1 MDLHTDVLI
10 GEVVRVFDTTLRDGE
25 QTPGI
30 AFTLEEK
37 LEIARQLDKLGVD
50 VIEAGF
56 PISSDEELTA
66 VKRIAEA
73 GLDSTIC
80 GLARVVREDID
91 ACIDAGVDMIHIFVS
106 TSDIQREHT
115 IKKSRDEVC
124 NISVESVEY
133 VKDRGLE
140 CLFSAMD
147 ATRTDPDYL
156 IKIFKLVEAA
166 GVDAINIPDTVGVAS
181 PSFMYN
187 LISKIKEEISV
198 PLDVHCHNDFGLA
211 VANTVMAVEA
221 GARQVQVAVNGIG
234 ERAGN
239 ANLAEVVMSLHS
251 IYGARTGIRTR
262 YLYETSKFLERLC
275 GMHILPNTPIV
286 GENAFSHESGI
297 HAHGVIEESATF
309 EPGIMT
315 PEMVGHRRRIV
326 VGKHTGA
333 HAVAEKLEEIGI
345 EVTKEQLD
353 EILSRVKELGS
364 KGKMVTDADL
374 YTIAEVV
381 LREIGKQEQVLRVKE
396 LSVMTGNV
404 LTPTAVV
411 RAVVHGEE
419 RAVAEIGVGPV
430 DAALNAVKSLIGEFE
445 TVKLRDLRIDAIT
458 GGSDALADVMI
469 AVEDEEGRIVSAR
482 GVRDDIVIASVDALV
497 SGINRLSLLKKK
509 VD

>member
-1 MDLHTDVLI
+1 MNLHTNVLI

-37 LEIARQLDKLGVD
+37 LEIAHALDKLGVD

-56 PISSDEELTA
+56 PISSEEELTA
-66 VKRIAEA
+66 VRRIAEA

-80 GLARVVREDID
+80 GLARVVSEDID
-91 ACIDAGVDMIHIFVS
+91 ACIDAGVDMVHIFVS

-124 NISVESVEY
+124 NIAVESVEY

-156 IKIFKLVEAA
+156 IKIFKLVEAG

-187 LISKIKEEISV
+187 LISRIGEEISV

-221 GARQVQVAVNGIG
+221 GARQVQVTVNGIG

-251 IYGARTGIRTR
+251 IYGVKTGIRTE

-333 HAVAEKLEEIGI
+333 HAVAEKLDEVGI

-381 LREIGKQEQVLRVKE
+381 LREVGKQEQVLKVKE

>member
-91 ACIDAGVDMIHIFVS
+91 ACIDAGVDMVHIFVS

-275 GMHILPNTPIV
+275 GMHILPNT
-286 GENAFSHESGI
+286 
-297 HAHGVIEESATF
+297 
-309 EPGIMT
+309 
-315 PEMVGHRRRIV
+315 
-326 VGKHTGA
+326 
-333 HAVAEKLEEIGI
+333 
-345 EVTKEQLD
+345 
-353 EILSRVKELGS
+353 
-364 KGKMVTDADL
+364 
-374 YTIAEVV
+374 
-381 LREIGKQEQVLRVKE
+381 
-396 LSVMTGNV
+396 
-404 LTPTAVV
+404 
-411 RAVVHGEE
+411 
-419 RAVAEIGVGPV
+419 
-430 DAALNAVKSLIGEFE
+430 
-445 TVKLRDLRIDAIT
+445 
-458 GGSDALADVMI
+458 
-469 AVEDEEGRIVSAR
+469 
-482 GVRDDIVIASVDALV
+482 
-497 SGINRLSLLKKK
+497 
-509 VD
+509 